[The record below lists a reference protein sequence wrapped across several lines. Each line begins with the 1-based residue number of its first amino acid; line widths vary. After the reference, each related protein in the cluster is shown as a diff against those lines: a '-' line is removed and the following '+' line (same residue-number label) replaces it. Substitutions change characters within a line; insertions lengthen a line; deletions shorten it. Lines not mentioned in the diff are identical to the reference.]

1 MIKIFAIILNFRVV
15 AIPRLLLRCVVAI
28 CANTRKLRIIAD
40 ILMLKVVTTFDIIW
54 SKVPMFF
61 KVFIIE
67 KTNEK
72 FLLEA
77 AYFFTKNYNT
87 TSYNYRINRL
97 LQIIP
102 QIFFKSPTQKKYI
115 MAAPVESAEN
125 HRFIPLRGR
134 LLSG

>member
-1 MIKIFAIILNFRVV
+1 
-15 AIPRLLLRCVVAI
+15 
-28 CANTRKLRIIAD
+28 
-40 ILMLKVVTTFDIIW
+40 
-54 SKVPMFF
+54 MFF

-125 HRFIPLRGR
+125 HRINPLRGR
-134 LLSG
+134 QLSG

>member
-1 MIKIFAIILNFRVV
+1 
-15 AIPRLLLRCVVAI
+15 
-28 CANTRKLRIIAD
+28 
-40 ILMLKVVTTFDIIW
+40 
-54 SKVPMFF
+54 MFF

-115 MAAPVESAEN
+115 MAAPVESAETTDL
-125 HRFIPLRGR
+125 F
-134 LLSG
+134 LSGGVCFPEEGTTQFL

>member
-1 MIKIFAIILNFRVV
+1 
-15 AIPRLLLRCVVAI
+15 
-28 CANTRKLRIIAD
+28 
-40 ILMLKVVTTFDIIW
+40 
-54 SKVPMFF
+54 MFF

-77 AYFFTKNYNT
+77 AYFFMKNYNT

-125 HRFIPLRGR
+125 HRFIPLGYPHKQPPEVRFPEEGTTQS
-134 LLSG
+134 L

>member
-1 MIKIFAIILNFRVV
+1 
-15 AIPRLLLRCVVAI
+15 
-28 CANTRKLRIIAD
+28 
-40 ILMLKVVTTFDIIW
+40 
-54 SKVPMFF
+54 MFF

-102 QIFFKSPTQKKYI
+102 QYFSRAQLEKNTLEP
-115 MAAPVESAEN
+115 AEN
-125 HRFIPLRGR
+125 HRFIPLGHPHKQPPEVCFPEEGTTQF
-134 LLSG
+134 L

>member
-1 MIKIFAIILNFRVV
+1 
-15 AIPRLLLRCVVAI
+15 
-28 CANTRKLRIIAD
+28 
-40 ILMLKVVTTFDIIW
+40 
-54 SKVPMFF
+54 MFF

-87 TSYNYRINRL
+87 TSYNYRRNRL

-125 HRFIPLRGR
+125 HRFIPLRGH

>member
-1 MIKIFAIILNFRVV
+1 
-15 AIPRLLLRCVVAI
+15 
-28 CANTRKLRIIAD
+28 
-40 ILMLKVVTTFDIIW
+40 
-54 SKVPMFF
+54 MFF
-61 KVFIIE
+61 KVFIME

-102 QIFFKSPTQKKYI
+102 QYFSRAQLEKNTS
-115 MAAPVESAEN
+115 
-125 HRFIPLRGR
+125 
-134 LLSG
+134 

>member
-1 MIKIFAIILNFRVV
+1 
-15 AIPRLLLRCVVAI
+15 
-28 CANTRKLRIIAD
+28 
-40 ILMLKVVTTFDIIW
+40 
-54 SKVPMFF
+54 MFF
-61 KVFIIE
+61 KVFIME

-102 QIFFKSPTQKKYI
+102 QYFQEPNSKKI
-115 MAAPVESAEN
+115 HHSHPVEPAEN
-125 HRFIPLRGR
+125 HRFIPLGHPHKQPPEVCFPEEGTTQF
-134 LLSG
+134 L

>member
-1 MIKIFAIILNFRVV
+1 MCNYSKIKDNRRYFNVEGCDNISIILVLGLKQKSFIQIMGTFCCVFSTFAFLILFGVKFR
-15 AIPRLLLRCVVAI
+15 C
-28 CANTRKLRIIAD
+28 
-40 ILMLKVVTTFDIIW
+40 F
-54 SKVPMFF
+54 S
-61 KVFIIE
+61 
-67 KTNEK
+67 K

-102 QIFFKSPTQKKYI
+102 QIFFKSPTQKKHI

>member
-1 MIKIFAIILNFRVV
+1 
-15 AIPRLLLRCVVAI
+15 
-28 CANTRKLRIIAD
+28 
-40 ILMLKVVTTFDIIW
+40 
-54 SKVPMFF
+54 MFF

-97 LQIIP
+97 LQII
-102 QIFFKSPTQKKYI
+102 FKSPTQKKYI

-125 HRFIPLRGR
+125 HRFIPLRRR
-134 LLSG
+134 LFP

>member
-1 MIKIFAIILNFRVV
+1 M
-15 AIPRLLLRCVVAI
+15 
-28 CANTRKLRIIAD
+28 
-40 ILMLKVVTTFDIIW
+40 
-54 SKVPMFF
+54 
-61 KVFIIE
+61 E

-102 QIFFKSPTQKKYI
+102 QYFSRAQLEKNTS
-115 MAAPVESAEN
+115 
-125 HRFIPLRGR
+125 
-134 LLSG
+134 

>member
-1 MIKIFAIILNFRVV
+1 
-15 AIPRLLLRCVVAI
+15 
-28 CANTRKLRIIAD
+28 
-40 ILMLKVVTTFDIIW
+40 
-54 SKVPMFF
+54 MFF

-115 MAAPVESAEN
+115 MAAPSRVSRKPQIYSSQGASVE
-125 HRFIPLRGR
+125 R
-134 LLSG
+134 LGATQSP

>member
-1 MIKIFAIILNFRVV
+1 
-15 AIPRLLLRCVVAI
+15 
-28 CANTRKLRIIAD
+28 
-40 ILMLKVVTTFDIIW
+40 
-54 SKVPMFF
+54 MFF

-102 QIFFKSPTQKKYI
+102 KYFSR
-115 MAAPVESAEN
+115 AQLTTDL
-125 HRFIPLRGR
+125 F
-134 LLSG
+134 LSGGVCFPEEGTTQFL

>member
-1 MIKIFAIILNFRVV
+1 LLCIFH
-15 AIPRLLLRCVVAI
+15 I
-28 CANTRKLRIIAD
+28 CF
-40 ILMLKVVTTFDIIW
+40 FDIIW

>member
-1 MIKIFAIILNFRVV
+1 
-15 AIPRLLLRCVVAI
+15 
-28 CANTRKLRIIAD
+28 
-40 ILMLKVVTTFDIIW
+40 
-54 SKVPMFF
+54 MFF

-102 QIFFKSPTQKKYI
+102 
-115 MAAPVESAEN
+115 
-125 HRFIPLRGR
+125 LRGR

>member
-1 MIKIFAIILNFRVV
+1 
-15 AIPRLLLRCVVAI
+15 
-28 CANTRKLRIIAD
+28 
-40 ILMLKVVTTFDIIW
+40 
-54 SKVPMFF
+54 MFF

-77 AYFFTKNYNT
+77 AYFLTKNYNT

-125 HRFIPLRGR
+125 HRFIPLRRR
-134 LLSG
+134 LFP

>member
-1 MIKIFAIILNFRVV
+1 
-15 AIPRLLLRCVVAI
+15 
-28 CANTRKLRIIAD
+28 
-40 ILMLKVVTTFDIIW
+40 
-54 SKVPMFF
+54 MFF

-87 TSYNYRINRL
+87 TYYKNRINRL
-97 LQIIP
+97 LQINH
-102 QIFFKSPTQKKYI
+102 QIIFKRPNQKKYI
-115 MAAPVESAEN
+115 MSAPVESAEN